1 MDMQAIENAVSEA
14 LKERRLTV
22 HHREYKTSE
31 DFPTWLRSY
40 IAKCRETYG
49 LKRTPEDETKL
60 KEEIIIS
67 IPGKLASGAALN
79 TYERLED
86 AEQSHYDLLIK
97 RLTEEFSDPQAK
109 RRFNAR
115 LNYNTRKE
123 GQSIK
128 EFAEEIKID
137 MNRYSTLQ
145 VTVLNAGRVEI
156 PNPDREQEE
165 VRRFIEGM
173 RDHKGNQDLDFKRH
187 LEYHL
192 QDQTELN
199 WNNAIKVA
207 SRYEIVHGAVPAVE
221 EAAAGAEAGAEA
233 GGDANYAINAQEVCE
248 TLDSSFKPE
257 KKTTLSALAN
267 QVQAN
272 QTRIAKIEV
281 MQNKMSAAL
290 SANTKKLIEIS
301 TKLDFFIAQQSAQG
315 SDTYVDEGT
324 ANLEESIPVPVSDLV
339 KLMNM
344 AGIQCPEDFA
354 AAGHAP
360 NFQ

>member
-14 LKERRLTV
+14 LKERRQIV
-22 HHREYKTSE
+22 YHREYKISE
-31 DFPTWLRSY
+31 DFPEWLRSY
-40 IAKCRETYG
+40 IAKCRSTHG
-49 LKRTPEDETKL
+49 LKRTPADETKL

-67 IPGKLASGAALN
+67 ISGKLASGAALN

-86 AEQSHYDLLIK
+86 AEQSDYDLLIK

-137 MNRYSTLQ
+137 MNRFSTLQ
-145 VTVLNAGRVEI
+145 VTVLNARRVEI
-156 PNPDREQEE
+156 PNPDREHQE

-173 RDHKGNQDLDFKRH
+173 RDHKGNLDLDFKRH

-207 SRYEIVHGAVPAVE
+207 SRYEMVHGTVPALE
-221 EAAAGAEAGAEA
+221 EAAAGAEAG
-233 GGDANYAINAQEVCE
+233 GDANCAINAQEVCE

-281 MQNKMSAAL
+281 KQNEMSAAL

-301 TKLDFFIAQQSAQG
+301 TKLDFFIAQQSAPG
-315 SDTYVDEGT
+315 LDAYVDEGT

-339 KLMNM
+339 KLMNR
-344 AGIQCPEDFA
+344 AGIQCPEDFY
-354 AAGHAP
+354 AAGQVP
-360 NFQ
+360 NSQ

>member
-1 MDMQAIENAVSEA
+1 MDMQAIENSVTEA
-14 LKERRLTV
+14 LKERRQIV
-22 HHREYKTSE
+22 YHREYKTSE

-40 IAKCRETYG
+40 IAKCRATYG

-86 AEQSHYDLLIK
+86 AEQSDYDLLIK

-137 MNRYSTLQ
+137 MNRFSTLQ
-145 VTVLNAGRVEI
+145 VTVLNARRVEI
-156 PNPDREQEE
+156 PNPDREQQE

-207 SRYEIVHGAVPAVE
+207 SRYEMVHGAVPAVE
-221 EAAAGAEAGAEA
+221 EAAAGAEAG
-233 GGDANYAINAQEVCE
+233 GDADYAINAQEVCE
-248 TLDSSFKPE
+248 TMDSSFKPE

-267 QVQAN
+267 HVQAN
-272 QTRIAKIEV
+272 QMRIAKIEV
-281 MQNKMSAAL
+281 KQNEMSAAL

-301 TKLDFFIAQQSAQG
+301 TKLDFFIAQQSAPG
-315 SDTYVDEGT
+315 LDAYVDEGT

-354 AAGHAP
+354 AAGHVP
-360 NFQ
+360 NSQ